1 MKKQKE
7 VKIVEVSEI
16 DHDTLI
22 EAIRR
27 KCRAL
32 EASGKLAA
40 LTKDPILA
48 VAVKQK
54 AARPDGVSFDR
65 LILELVKEHKLY
77 TSDGRFWVENDTRH
91 LPRDEC
97 RETPRP
103 HGKKPQPQC
112 KRTLSLFGEDAQ

>member
-1 MKKQKE
+1 MKPKKE
-7 VKIVEVSEI
+7 VKIVDVSEI
-16 DHDTLI
+16 DRAALV
-22 EAIRR
+22 ESVRR
-27 KCRAL
+27 KCLAL
-32 EASGKLAA
+32 ESDGKLAA
-40 LTKDPILA
+40 LTKDQILA

-65 LILELVKEHKLY
+65 LILELVKARRLY

-91 LPRDEC
+91 IPREEC

-112 KRTLSLFGEDAQ
+112 ERTLSLFGDQQ